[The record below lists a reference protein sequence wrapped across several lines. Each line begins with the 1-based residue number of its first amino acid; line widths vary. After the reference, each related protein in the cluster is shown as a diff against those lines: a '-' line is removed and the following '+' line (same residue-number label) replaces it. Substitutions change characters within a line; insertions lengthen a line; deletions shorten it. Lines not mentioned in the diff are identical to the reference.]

1 MEHVL
6 LLGRFLLGGY
16 FLFAGINH
24 FTNTKALAEAAKK
37 RGVLEPVLLTLF
49 SGFIVVF
56 GALGILFW
64 IIPGAAL
71 LSLAIFLI
79 LTGAIMHPFW
89 LFTNAAPEVRML
101 EMRFFFGNIALAGAL
116 MILATRTI
124 SYL

>member
-24 FTNTKALAEAAKK
+24 FTNTRTLAEAAEK
-37 RGVLEPVLLTLF
+37 RGVFEPVILTLL
-49 SGFIVVF
+49 SGFVLVF

-64 IIPGAAL
+64 IIPGVAL
-71 LSLAIFLI
+71 LSLAIFLL

-89 LFTNAAPEVRML
+89 LLKNAAPEVRML
-101 EMRFFFGNIALAGAL
+101 EMRFFFGNLALAGAL
-116 MILATRTI
+116 MMLATRTI
-124 SYL
+124 TYL